1 MKDEIRCNKCFEIP
15 QIELIPNNGNLCIK
29 KICFCEQK
37 ILSFNTF
44 QKNNVNFDF
53 SNLNCF
59 RCNKNIEK
67 NNLKEFYFNKQYKKI
82 ICNNCKVLNIFKEK
96 DNINL
101 LNFDENCFNHQ
112 NNKNNFFCLNCR
124 INFCDKCLN
133 LHNNHEIKDYSKINF
148 EKDYYMKIKDS
159 LEKTIKEKKDY
170 YEKIKNEILNIYQ
183 NEINLIEKSF
193 KNNKEI
199 NDLIINI
206 LKKLFSIYEN
216 KVNYSTIMNIKN
228 NTFFNTKQ
236 MFSNRFITI
245 NKNNINYKDII
256 KYYNSNY
263 LIHHFDHEMKCDK
276 NKKAHDSPVNKLLE
290 ISDQTLIS
298 CSSDGY
304 VKIFNKNLD
313 QIYECLAH
321 SLSVN
326 NMKLFDN
333 NKKLITCSSDKT
345 LKIWEIINENQLNIL
360 YALINNHSEKVNDAI
375 YIKNKNIIIS
385 CSKNE
390 IIIWNYLNLKNEEK
404 VIQIIKESAFG
415 ILEFNK
421 EKIITYNIKKL
432 FFWEFDDNNKNLK
445 LISTLE
451 KINSYLTDMCKKLD
465 NNNIIMI
472 CNNIIIIIN
481 VNTFQIVTAIK
492 NNFGMINSFI
502 LMKNKSIVISQT
514 DCVSQIEFNEYYN
527 MRIIKTFRFDSDD
540 YYDDYYGCE
549 DDNHINSMT
558 ELNDGK
564 IAICYRNS
572 FIEIWKND

>member
-206 LKKLFSIYEN
+206 LKKLF
-216 KVNYSTIMNIKN
+216 
-228 NTFFNTKQ
+228 
-236 MFSNRFITI
+236 
-245 NKNNINYKDII
+245 
-256 KYYNSNY
+256 
-263 LIHHFDHEMKCDK
+263 
-276 NKKAHDSPVNKLLE
+276 
-290 ISDQTLIS
+290 
-298 CSSDGY
+298 
-304 VKIFNKNLD
+304 
-313 QIYECLAH
+313 
-321 SLSVN
+321 
-326 NMKLFDN
+326 
-333 NKKLITCSSDKT
+333 
-345 LKIWEIINENQLNIL
+345 
-360 YALINNHSEKVNDAI
+360 
-375 YIKNKNIIIS
+375 
-385 CSKNE
+385 
-390 IIIWNYLNLKNEEK
+390 
-404 VIQIIKESAFG
+404 
-415 ILEFNK
+415 
-421 EKIITYNIKKL
+421 
-432 FFWEFDDNNKNLK
+432 
-445 LISTLE
+445 
-451 KINSYLTDMCKKLD
+451 
-465 NNNIIMI
+465 
-472 CNNIIIIIN
+472 
-481 VNTFQIVTAIK
+481 
-492 NNFGMINSFI
+492 
-502 LMKNKSIVISQT
+502 
-514 DCVSQIEFNEYYN
+514 
-527 MRIIKTFRFDSDD
+527 
-540 YYDDYYGCE
+540 
-549 DDNHINSMT
+549 
-558 ELNDGK
+558 
-564 IAICYRNS
+564 
-572 FIEIWKND
+572 